1 MRRSI
6 AAAGLLGLLVLL
18 WGCGG
23 DSPKTYDA
31 GRSLPSLQ
39 RVGWT
44 VSRAPGPPQTEAGV
58 RQVDYLETT
67 APDRRR
73 IDLQFLET
81 PAAATAEL
89 AARRERNPAVPATT
103 IGNVVVI
110 AAGEGVG
117 PLPPADLAALRDR
130 LRT

>member
-1 MRRSI
+1 MRRAI
-6 AAAGLLGLLVLL
+6 AAAGLLVLLLVLS
-18 WGCGG
+18 GCGG
-23 DSPKTYDA
+23 DSPTYDA

-44 VSRAPGPPQTEAGV
+44 VSRTPGPPRTEAGV

-81 PAAATAEL
+81 PAAAAAEL
-89 AARRERNPAVPATT
+89 AARRQRDPAVPATT

-110 AAGEGVG
+110 AAGEGAAPV
-117 PLPPADLAALRDR
+117 PPTDLASLRDR